1 MFGDHIME
9 NGFTAL
15 RATKTVTESL
25 VLKGNSTAVV
35 LRGIVKNYEN
45 ASEPAVSNVSFDVV
59 EGEFLVLLGPS
70 GCGKTTT
77 LRLIAGL
84 EEADAGEILFG
95 SEFVDQPA
103 ASIFVP
109 TERRNIGMVFQSYA
123 IWPHMSVFENVAYP
137 LKIRGK
143 SSQEIQEL
151 VTNALSLVGL
161 QDYAKRGSTQLSGG
175 QQQRVALARSLVF
188 NPRVL
193 LLDEPLSNLDA
204 RLRIQMRQELKRLQR
219 KIGLTTILVTHDQ
232 SESMSL
238 ADRIIVMNKG
248 KIEQIGSP
256 EEIYEHPRNRFVS
269 EFIGSANFVNAI
281 IEDVDQGRMLATV
294 KFGDTKVSLS
304 TERLSQRLDIGS
316 TAVCTIR
323 PEHLTLSR
331 ELSLASDHFWRGR
344 ILDSEYY
351 GDRRNYSIML
361 NIGTI
366 IKISCRSDQ
375 KFHIDDNV
383 IALWTPDNLSILD
396 ES

>member
-1 MFGDHIME
+1 MFGVHIME
-9 NGFTAL
+9 NGSTAL
-15 RATKTVTESL
+15 RATKTGTESV

-35 LRGIVKNYEN
+35 LRGIVKYYEN

-95 SEFVDQPA
+95 SDFVDQPA

-161 QDYAKRGSTQLSGG
+161 QDYAKSGSTQLSGG

-269 EFIGSANFVNAI
+269 EFIGNANFVNAI

-304 TERLSQRLDIGS
+304 TERLSQRLEIGS

-323 PEHLTLSR
+323 PEHLILSR
-331 ELSLASDHFWRGR
+331 ELSLASDYFWRGR

-366 IKISCRSDQ
+366 IKISCQSDQ
-375 KFHIDDNV
+375 KFHIDDDV
-383 IALWTPDNLSILD
+383 IALWTRDKLSILD
-396 ES
+396 VS